1 MKTRATRLGCA
12 AIGLWATL
20 AWLSTSAR
28 RLPPFQLLA
37 MTFAVA
43 TALGLVR
50 MARAGGPEAWKK
62 AFRQPLRVWL
72 VGVGGLFGFHAFY
85 FVALAKA
92 PAVHVSLIAYLWPLL
107 IVILSGARSVR
118 ALAGAAMGLGGVVVL
133 LVTDQRF
140 HAEIRPEHA
149 AGYLSALAC
158 ACTWAGYSVA
168 NRRFVTVPVDTVTG
182 FCLVTA
188 VLGGVV
194 HAATETTL
202 VPTPHE
208 IASAIAL
215 GLGPVGAAFF
225 LWDYGTK
232 HGDLPLLGVLSY
244 ATPLLSTL
252 LLIVS
257 GAARFSW
264 NIALA
269 CLFIAG
275 GAWLA
280 SSNASKDARRRSAP
294 RSAGQSTRDA
304 AARP

>member
-1 MKTRATRLGCA
+1 MTTTRATRWGCL

-20 AWLSTSAR
+20 AWFSTSAR

-43 TALGLVR
+43 TALGLAR
-50 MARAGGPEAWKK
+50 MALVGGAWR

-72 VGVGGLFGFHAFY
+72 VGVGGLFGFHALY

-107 IVILSGARSVR
+107 IVVLSGTRSAR
-118 ALAGAAMGLGGVVVL
+118 ALVGAAMGFSGVL
-133 LVTDQRF
+133 LLVVTHDRV
-140 HAEIRPEHA
+140 HADVRPEHA
-149 AGYLSALAC
+149 AGYLAALAC
-158 ACTWAGYSVA
+158 AFTWAGYSVL
-168 NRRFVTVPVDTVTG
+168 NRRFVTVPVDAVTG

-188 VLGGVV
+188 VLGGAV
-194 HAATETTL
+194 HAATEIT
-202 VPTPHE
+202 VAPTPHE
-208 IASAIAL
+208 MVSAIAL

-225 LWDYGTK
+225 LWDHGTK

-252 LLIVS
+252 LLVVS
-257 GAARFSW
+257 GAAHASW
-264 NIALA
+264 SIALA

-280 SSNASKDARRRSAP
+280 SSVPTKDARPRSAP
-294 RSAGQSTRDA
+294 RSAEEATPDGV
-304 AARP
+304 ARP

>member
-1 MKTRATRLGCA
+1 MKTRATRWGCV

-43 TALGLVR
+43 TALGFAR
-50 MARAGGPEAWKK
+50 MALFGGANAWTS
-62 AFRQPLRVWL
+62 AFRQPRRVWL

-107 IVILSGARSVR
+107 IVVLSGARSAR
-118 ALAGAAMGLGGVVVL
+118 ALTGAAMGLCGVVL
-133 LVTDQRF
+133 LVAARGGL
-140 HAEIRPEHA
+140 HAGVRPEHA
-149 AGYLSALAC
+149 AGYLAALAC
-158 ACTWAGYSVA
+158 AFTWAGYSVS

-188 VLGGVV
+188 LLGGAV

-208 IASAIAL
+208 IASAVAL

-225 LWDYGTK
+225 LWDHGTK

-252 LLIVS
+252 LLIAT
-257 GAARFSW
+257 GAARVSW
-264 NIALA
+264 SIALA

-280 SSNASKDARRRSAP
+280 SSKDARPRSAP
-294 RSAGQSTRDA
+294 RSAGQATPDA

>member
-1 MKTRATRLGCA
+1 MNTTRATRWGCL
-12 AIGLWATL
+12 AIALWATL

-28 RLPPFQLLA
+28 RLPPFELLT

-43 TALGLVR
+43 SALGFAR
-50 MARAGGPEAWKK
+50 MALFGGAWN
-62 AFRQPLRVWL
+62 AFQQPLRVWL

-107 IVILSGARSVR
+107 IVVLSGARSAR
-118 ALAGAAMGLGGVVVL
+118 ALVGAAMGFSAVIL
-133 LVTDQRF
+133 LVTRDGVY
-140 HAEIRPEHA
+140 ADVRPEHA
-149 AGYLSALAC
+149 AGYVAALAC
-158 ACTWAGYSVA
+158 AFTWAGYSVL

-188 VLGGVV
+188 VLGGAV
-194 HAATETTL
+194 HAATEMTVL
-202 VPTPHE
+202 PTSHE
-208 IASAIAL
+208 VASAIAL

-225 LWDYGTK
+225 LWDHGTK

-252 LLIVS
+252 LLIAS
-257 GAARFSW
+257 GAAHASW
-264 NIALA
+264 SIALA
-269 CLFIAG
+269 CLLIAG

-280 SSNASKDARRRSAP
+280 SSVSSVRDARRRSAP
-294 RSAGQSTRDA
+294 RSAEAATPDG